1 MCTVDKQEKIA
12 SNRVRKHS
20 THFGSEATWKANKR
34 HRGETTQKSCTR
46 SGGPADEMTARTA
59 AGRSPRAAA
68 RERARPS
75 AAGRGRGSRACAG
88 GRAPRTP
95 GRGCGHRRARLELAG
110 RGSRARRRGLC
121 SAGREGELA
130 AQAAQDAPAAPRR
143 LALLCWPR
151 ARWPPPCARSRR

>member
-1 MCTVDKQEKIA
+1 VA
-12 SNRVRKHS
+12 HS
-20 THFGSEATWKANKR
+20 TFACQNRAPTEHPYQQPILRPTPAR
-34 HRGETTQKSCTR
+34 TQKSVVEER
-46 SGGPADEMTARTA
+46 RRKNLAPWWWAPPRQGR
-59 AGRSPRAAA
+59 GRSPRAAA
-68 RERARPS
+68 RGRARPS